1 MTRILALAL
10 VLPLFGC
17 VPTGPAARQPLP
29 GDDAVIRAL
38 EERERLAV
46 LNQDVEAL
54 QQLWA
59 DEFMVNSPFNQ
70 ISSNRAIV
78 VDLMR
83 QGLIHYSSFERH
95 IEQLRI
101 AGTVAIVMGRET
113 VRPTGNAPM
122 AGQTMRRRF
131 THIWERNAGTW
142 RLIARHANNIPP
154 T

>member
-1 MTRILALAL
+1 MKRILALAL

-17 VPTGPAARQPLP
+17 VATGPATRQSLP
-29 GDDAVIRAL
+29 GDDAAIRAL

-59 DEFMVNSPFNQ
+59 DEFIVNSPFNQ
-70 ISSNRAIV
+70 ISPNRAIV
-78 VDLMR
+78 VDFMR
-83 QGLIHYSSFERH
+83 QGLIHYSSFERN

-101 AGTVAIVMGRET
+101 VGSVAIVMGGET

>member
-1 MTRILALAL
+1 MNRILALAL

-17 VPTGPAARQPLP
+17 VVTGAATRQSLP
-29 GDDAVIRAL
+29 GEDAAIRAL

-46 LNQDVEAL
+46 LSRDVDAL
-54 QQLWA
+54 QQVWA
-59 DEFMVNSPFNQ
+59 EEFTVNSPVNQ
-70 ISSNRAIV
+70 ISPNRAIA

-83 QGLIHYSSFERH
+83 RGLVHYSSFERD

-101 AGTVAIVMGRET
+101 AGNVAIVMGGET

-122 AGQTMRRRF
+122 AGQTIRRRF
-131 THIWERNAGTW
+131 THIWEREAGTW